1 MVYMNNKQKKRNRSN
16 FKFSMIG
23 AKVGETVVFT
33 PTNTEVV
40 IASDDEVA
48 LDGKRYRLSTFAANY
63 APTKRASYRGPDY
76 FTYKGR
82 ILAELRDEMEGYVQP
97 KKAQLKKVAN
107 ETELAFA
114 PTSPVQYWWLVANP
128 KMWSMAEL
136 PVGKTVEYSLYNDN
150 GVKRRIFK
158 NLQNA
163 KVGDVVIGYES
174 TPRKQIVALAVVS
187 RANDGKTIEFTKTE
201 ALRSPVDY
209 AAVKGTKELSKMQFL
224 ENAQGSFFALTEEEY
239 DAVYNLIR
247 DQNVAPETVAASPYT
262 REDFLKEVF
271 LPAAEYDRLVRL
283 IETKKNVI
291 LQGAPGVGKTF
302 AAKRLAY
309 SMMGAR
315 EENRIEMVQFHQ
327 NYTYEDFIQGY
338 KPNGEGGFCLKK
350 GTFYN
355 FCQAAKAYPD
365 KKFFFIIDEIN
376 RGNLSKIFGELLML
390 IENSYRGSEHRM
402 ELAYGDEAFYV
413 PENLYIIG
421 MMNTADRSL
430 AMIDYALRR
439 RFSFFDMVPALETEG
454 FKAYLAGLGSELFD
468 RFIGGV
474 RALNEVIAKDDS
486 LGRGFC
492 IGHSYFCNQTWFEK
506 EWLENVLEYDIEPML
521 REYWFD
527 DTQKY
532 EEEMT
537 KLRNILK

>member
-1 MVYMNNKQKKRNRSN
+1 
-16 FKFSMIG
+16 
-23 AKVGETVVFT
+23 
-33 PTNTEVV
+33 
-40 IASDDEVA
+40 
-48 LDGKRYRLSTFAANY
+48 L
-63 APTKRASYRGPDY
+63 Y

-82 ILAELRDEMEGYVQP
+82 VLAELREEYENGLTSELV
-97 KKAQLKKVAN
+97 N
-107 ETELAFA
+107 ESELSFA
-114 PTSPVQYWWLVANP
+114 PTSPVQHWWLVANP

-136 PVGKTVEYSLYNDN
+136 PVGQTVEYSLYNDN
-150 GVKRRIFK
+150 GVKRRIFQ
-158 NLQNA
+158 NLMDA
-163 KVGDVVIGYES
+163 RVGDLVIGYES

-224 ENAQGSFFALTEEEY
+224 ENAQGSFFALTGEEY

-247 DQNVAPETVAASPYT
+247 DQNVAPETEVASPYT

-283 IETKKNVI
+283 IESKKNVI

-350 GTFYN
+350 GKFYN

-454 FKAYLAGLGSELFD
+454 FKAYQTGLGSELFD
-468 RFIGGV
+468 RFMEGV
-474 RALNEVIAKDDS
+474 KQLNKVIAKDDS

-492 IGHSYFCNQTWFEK
+492 IGHSYFCNRTRFEK
-506 EWLENVLEYDIEPML
+506 GWLENVLEYDIEPML

-527 DTQKY
+527 DAMKY
-532 EEEMT
+532 EGEMM

>member
-1 MVYMNNKQKKRNRSN
+1 
-16 FKFSMIG
+16 MIG

-33 PTNTEVV
+33 PTKTEVV
-40 IASDDEVA
+40 IVSDDEVEHE
-48 LDGKRYRLSTFAANY
+48 GIRYRLSTFAADY

-76 FTYKGR
+76 FTYNGR
-82 ILAELRDEMEGYVQP
+82 TLTELRDELEGYAHS
-97 KKAQLKKVAN
+97 KKSHAEKSVN
-107 ETELAFA
+107 ETELSFA
-114 PTSPVQYWWLVANP
+114 PTSPVQHWWLVANP

-136 PVGKTVEYSLYNDN
+136 PVGQTVEYSLYNDN
-150 GVKRRIFK
+150 GVKRRIFQ
-158 NLQNA
+158 NLLDA
-163 KVGDVVIGYES
+163 RVGDLVIGYES

-224 ENAQGSFFALTEEEY
+224 ENAQGSFFALTGEEY

-247 DQNVAPETVAASPYT
+247 DQNVAPETEVTSPYT

-271 LPAAEYDRLVRL
+271 LPAADYDRLVRL
-283 IETKKNVI
+283 IESKKNVI

-315 EENRIEMVQFHQ
+315 EESRIEMVQFHQ

-350 GTFYN
+350 GKFYN

-390 IENSYRGSEHRM
+390 IENSYRGCEHRM

-454 FKAYLAGLGSELFD
+454 FKAYQAGLGSELFD
-468 RFIGGV
+468 RFMEGV
-474 RALNEVIAKDDS
+474 KQLNKVIAKDDS

-492 IGHSYFCNQTWFEK
+492 IGHSYFCNRTRFEK
-506 EWLENVLEYDIEPML
+506 GWLENVLEYDIEPML

-527 DTQKY
+527 DAQKY
-532 EEEMT
+532 EGEMM